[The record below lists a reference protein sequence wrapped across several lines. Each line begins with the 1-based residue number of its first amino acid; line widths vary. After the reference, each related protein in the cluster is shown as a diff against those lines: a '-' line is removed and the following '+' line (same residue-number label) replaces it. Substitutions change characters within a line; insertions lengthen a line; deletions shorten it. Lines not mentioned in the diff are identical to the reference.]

1 MPKITSEFTFEEHI
15 EGVLTKQNGYLIALQ
30 KDYKQE
36 LCLRPDTL
44 ISFVRSTQTKN
55 WKEYCDRSGNY
66 EEAQNKFLKR
76 VKEVIDKE
84 GTLHVLR
91 NGVSIIGGGKFDLC
105 YFKPTSPH
113 AEDSLRLYKENIF
126 HVQRQLFYS
135 ADNRKSVDMVLFLNG
150 MPIFTIEVKNEI
162 SGQNVWDAKKQFK
175 EDRDPADSFLRFKR
189 NLAFF
194 ALDNQL
200 VYVTTK
206 LQGEKTD
213 FLPFNKGNCGGAGN
227 PPSKTGYSTS
237 YLWENIFSKE
247 SILDL
252 IQRFIRVVEIFDD
265 KGKKTGEQAQIF
277 PRYHQLSCVR
287 ELTSDAAKKGAGH
300 RYLNQHSAGSG
311 KTNCIAWLA
320 NSLATLHGTG
330 GDPVF
335 SSVIVISDRRVID
348 RMLQRTLDQVIGTPG
363 MLMNIS
369 SDEGMTSENLKNALL
384 DGKRVVV
391 TTLQKFGVIV
401 ENMNALP
408 GEKFG
413 VIIDEA
419 HSSQTGEGA
428 RAVEKVLSYGSEKK
442 KEDTEKDPE
451 EPNLEELILEVIRR
465 RSTHKNIS
473 YFAFTATPKPET
485 LQQFGVKRPDGS
497 FIAHTSYSMRQAI
510 EEGFILDVLKNY
522 STYDQYY
529 SLLKKVQDDPTFDSK
544 KAKRLLKNFVSKHE
558 STIDKKN
565 RIMVDH
571 FLSVVA
577 ARLDGKAKAMIVTSS
592 RLHAVRYKLAVD
604 KYLGALGCPFKAVV
618 AFTGKVKDPM
628 DGKEYTESGMN
639 GFPEKDTADRFE
651 GDEYRILIVA
661 SKFQVGFDQP
671 KLTAM
676 YVDKKLQGV
685 NAVQTLSRLNRK
697 FKNIKTETFV
707 LDFENSA
714 QDIEDAFQ
722 PFYDRIALNREVDP
736 NLLYDIQ
743 NTLEKYAV
751 FSKHDVDEFAKEWFS
766 KTREIQ
772 NLHGK
777 TNANAAAWFR
787 LSEEDRVEFKS
798 QLRDFIK
805 LYSFLSNLIPF
816 SDIYLEKLFLFLRFL
831 LPKLITAGD
840 SLPLSILNMV
850 DIEKLA
856 IRHKEKKS
864 IGLKRGEEG
873 VDPTLFGSGT
883 HLSDDDIQAL
893 SRIIQDLNSRFNTS
907 FTKDEIL
914 VIKALERKISED
926 EALQQQLRNGS
937 QPAVRATFYQVA
949 EEAFEKIIDE
959 NYKFYQKIKDD
970 DEMSKEFFDKI
981 FEWFLTTHKAS
992 KAVKGQTKKRK
1003 K

>member
-1 MPKITSEFTFEEHI
+1 MPKITSESTFEEHI
-15 EGVLTKQNGYLIALQ
+15 ESVLNKQHGYFVGVQ
-30 KDYKQE
+30 KDYKKE
-36 LCLRPDTL
+36 LCLRPETL
-44 ISFVRSTQTKN
+44 ISFVRSTQTKK
-55 WKEYCDRSGNY
+55 WKEYCDKEASF
-66 EEAQNKFLKR
+66 EEAQKKFLKR
-76 VKEVIDKE
+76 VKDVIDKE

-135 ADNRKSVDMVLFLNG
+135 PDNAKSVDMVLFING
-150 MPIFTIEVKNEI
+150 LPIFTIEIKNEL
-162 SGQNVWDAKKQFK
+162 SGQNVWDAKRQFK
-175 EDRDPADSFLRFKR
+175 EDRDPAEAFFRFKR
-189 NLAFF
+189 NLGFF
-194 ALDNQL
+194 AVDNQL
-200 VYVTTK
+200 VYVTTR
-206 LQGEKTD
+206 LQGSKTD
-213 FLPFNKGNCGGAGN
+213 FLPFNQGNAGGAGN
-227 PPSKTGYSTS
+227 PPSKTGYSTA
-237 YLWENIFSKE
+237 YLWERILAKE
-247 SILDL
+247 SVLDL
-252 IQRFIRVVEIFDD
+252 IQRFIRVVDLFDD
-265 KGKKTGEQAQIF
+265 KGKKTGEQAQIL

-287 ELTSDAAKKGAGH
+287 ELTVDAAKKGAGH

-320 NSLATLHGTG
+320 NSLATLHGAN

-348 RMLQRTLDQVIGTPG
+348 RMLQRTLGQVIETPG
-363 MLMNIS
+363 MLINIA
-369 SDEGMTSENLKNALL
+369 SDEGMTSANLKNALL
-384 DGKRVVV
+384 DGKRVIV

-401 ENMNALP
+401 ENMNDLP

-428 RAVEKVLSYGSEKK
+428 RAVEQVLSYGSQKERANQISEK
-442 KEDTEKDPE
+442 E
-451 EPNLEELILEVIRR
+451 EPDLEELILEVVKRR
-465 RSTHKNIS
+465 ATHKNIS

-485 LQQFGVKRPDGS
+485 LQQFGFKRPDGS
-497 FIAHTSYSMRQAI
+497 FVAHTSYSMRQAI
-510 EEGFILDVLKNY
+510 EEGFILDVLKSY

-529 SLLKKVQDDPTFDSK
+529 ALLKKVQEDPNFDSK

-558 STIDKKN
+558 ATIDKKT

-571 FLSVVA
+571 FLSVVSS
-577 ARLDGKAKAMIVTSS
+577 RLDGKSKAMIVTSS
-592 RLHAVRYKLAVD
+592 RLHAVRYKLVVD
-604 KYLGALGCPFKAVV
+604 KYLGSLKCGFKALV
-618 AFTGKVKDPM
+618 AFTGTVKDPK
-628 DGKEYTESGMN
+628 DGEEYTEAGMN
-639 GFPEKDTADRFE
+639 GFPEKDTADKFE

-661 SKFQVGFDQP
+661 NKFQTGFDQP

-697 FKNIKTETFV
+697 YNNKSETFV

-714 QDIEDAFQ
+714 EDIQDAFQ
-722 PFYDRIALNREVDP
+722 PFYDRISLMREVDP

-743 NTLEKYAV
+743 NALEKYHIY
-751 FSKHDVDEFAKEWFS
+751 SKQNVDEFAKEWFS
-766 KTREIQ
+766 NNRSIQ
-772 NLHGK
+772 TLHSK
-777 TNANAAAWFR
+777 TNPIAAAWGN
-787 LSEEDRVEFKS
+787 LSEEDQVEFKS

-805 LYSFLSNLIPF
+805 LYSFLSSLIPF
-816 SDIYLEKLFLFLRFL
+816 SDLYLEKLFVFLRFL
-831 LPKLITAGD
+831 LPKLISAGD
-840 SLPLSILNMV
+840 SLPLSILSMV

-856 IRHKEKKS
+856 IRHKEKKN

-873 VDPTLFGSGT
+873 VEPTLYGAGT
-883 HLSDDDIQAL
+883 RLSDDDIQAL
-893 SRIIQDLNSRFNTS
+893 SRIIHDLNSRFNTK
-907 FTKDEIL
+907 FTQDEIL

-959 NYKFYQKIKDD
+959 NYKFYKKVKDD
-970 DEMSKEFFDKI
+970 DEMSKEFFDRL
-981 FEWFLTTHKAS
+981 FEWFLTSHKAS
-992 KAVKGQTKKRK
+992 KAVKSQIKKRK

>member
-1 MPKITSEFTFEEHI
+1 MPKITSEYTFEEHI
-15 EGVLTKQNGYLIALQ
+15 EGVLSDKNGYLIGHQ

-36 LCLRPDTL
+36 LCLRPETL

-55 WKEYCDRSGNY
+55 WKEYCDKEANF
-66 EEAQNKFLKR
+66 EEAQKKFLKR
-76 VKEVIDKE
+76 VKDVIEKE

-105 YFKPTSPH
+105 YFKPTSPY

-135 ADNRKSVDMVLFLNG
+135 SDNSKSVDMVLFING
-150 MPIFTIEVKNEI
+150 LPIFTIEIKNEL
-162 SGQNVWDAKKQFK
+162 SGQNVWDAKRQFK
-175 EDRDPADSFLRFKR
+175 EDRDPAETFFRFKR

-194 ALDNQL
+194 AIDNQL
-200 VYVTTK
+200 VYVTTR
-206 LQGEKTD
+206 LHGSKTD
-213 FLPFNKGNCGGAGN
+213 FLPFNQGNAGGAGN
-227 PPSKTGYSTS
+227 APSKTGYSTA
-237 YLWENIFSKE
+237 YLWEGIFTKE
-247 SILDL
+247 SVLDL
-252 IQRFIRVVEIFDD
+252 IQRFIRVVDLFDD

-320 NSLATLHGTG
+320 NSLATLHGAN

-348 RMLQRTLDQVIGTPG
+348 RMLQRTLGQVIETPG
-363 MLMNIS
+363 MLINIA
-369 SDEGMTSENLKNALL
+369 SDEGMTSANLKNALL
-384 DGKRVVV
+384 DGKRVIV

-401 ENMNALP
+401 ENMNDLP

-428 RAVEKVLSYGSEKK
+428 RAVEQVLSYGSQKEGTNQKSEK
-442 KEDTEKDPE
+442 E
-451 EPNLEELILEVIRR
+451 EPDLEELILEVVKRR
-465 RSTHKNIS
+465 ATHKNIS
-473 YFAFTATPKPET
+473 YFAFTATPKSET
-485 LQQFGVKRPDGS
+485 LQQFGQKRPDGS
-497 FIAHTSYSMRQAI
+497 FVAHTTYSMRQAI
-510 EEGFILDVLKNY
+510 EEGFILDVLKSY

-529 SLLKKVQDDPTFDSK
+529 SLLKKVQDDPSFDSK

-558 STIDKKN
+558 ATIQNKT
-565 RIMVDH
+565 RIMLDH
-571 FLSVVA
+571 FLSSVSSQ
-577 ARLDGKAKAMIVTSS
+577 LEGQSKAMIVTAS
-592 RLHAVRYKLAVD
+592 RLHAVRYKIAVD
-604 KYLGALGCPFKAVV
+604 KYLKSLGCGFKALV
-618 AFTGKVKDPM
+618 AFTGTVKDPK
-628 DGKEYTESGMN
+628 DGEEYTESGMN

-651 GDEYRILIVA
+651 GGEYRILIVA
-661 SKFQVGFDQP
+661 SKFQTGFDQP

-697 FKNIKTETFV
+697 YKNKTDTFV
-707 LDFENSA
+707 LDFENTA
-714 QDIEDAFQ
+714 EDIQDAFQ

-743 NTLEKYAV
+743 SSLDKYAV
-751 FSKHDVDEFAKEWFS
+751 YIKPDVEAFAKEWFS
-766 KTREIQ
+766 KNRSIQ
-772 NLHGK
+772 ILHSK
-777 TNANAAAWFR
+777 TNLIARAWSN
-787 LSEEDRVEFKS
+787 LSEEDQVEFKS

-805 LYSFLSNLIPF
+805 LYSFLSSLIPF
-816 SDIYLEKLFLFLRFL
+816 SDLYLEKLFVFLRFL
-831 LPKLITAGD
+831 LPKLASRED
-840 SLPLSILNMV
+840 SLPLSILSMV

-856 IRHKEKKS
+856 IRHKEKKN

-873 VDPTLFGSGT
+873 VEPTLFGAGAR
-883 HLSDDDIQAL
+883 LSDDDIQAL
-893 SRIIQDLNSRFNTS
+893 SRIIHDLNSRFNTT
-907 FTKDEIL
+907 FTQDEIL

-959 NYKFYQKIKDD
+959 NYKFYKKVKDD
-970 DEMSKEFFDKI
+970 DEMSKEFFDRL

-992 KAVKGQTKKRK
+992 KAIKEQTKKRK